1 MVSSEI
7 EQFRFAVKVSRN
19 SGKAAQNVG
28 ETWDLFVERIL
39 NLKKTR
45 PDMAVGVRSHLNRFF
60 DLHCGCPLH
69 CQSDVRIRRSRSCLE
84 APYQSWDWEVA
95 DRRSRDNPCASGPGT
110 NHAGAYGA
118 ARPSCAR
125 CADLARA
132 AHVDSRDAVAVAALG
147 VACAHFQHQPLV
159 LNRPWRHRPLASSVE
174 SRT

>member
-19 SGKAAQNVG
+19 SGKAAQNVA
-28 ETWDLFVERIL
+28 WDLFVERIL

-45 PDMAVGVRSHLNRFF
+45 PDTAVGVRSHLNRFF

-84 APYQSWDWEVA
+84 APYQSWDWIGGLVI
-95 DRRSRDNPCASGPGT
+95 NPCASGPGT

-118 ARPSCAR
+118 ARPTCAR

-159 LNRPWRHRPLASSVE
+159 LNRPWRHRPLALSVE
-174 SRT
+174 SRA

>member
-69 CQSDVRIRRSRSCLE
+69 CQSDVRIRRSRSVWKLHI
-84 APYQSWDWEVA
+84 
-95 DRRSRDNPCASGPGT
+95 
-110 NHAGAYGA
+110 NHGIG
-118 ARPSCAR
+118 RLR
-125 CADLARA
+125 IGGLVIIRARA
-132 AHVDSRDAVAVAALG
+132 DQGLTMQVHMELRDPVAPDA
-147 VACAHFQHQPLV
+147 PTS
-159 LNRPWRHRPLASSVE
+159 LAQLMWIHGMQ
-174 SRT
+174 